1 MSLYM
6 RGIYLAL
13 QGPDCAVT
21 RGWPQAL
28 IPLPAIAI
36 SSFTDSLDEAGQ
48 RRFAVDLPL
57 RAATPEGADSLA
69 QETEEALSAAPMEID
84 IQLGGVHC
92 TARLISMRCRR
103 RLLDI
108 AGGDDRCQ
116 RLTVAGEEYSRL
128 KIRLPGSLLA
138 AAQAQYALG
147 EALMAGGRKAL
158 IEGISLVEGEAEV
171 SLCHRL

>member
-1 MSLYM
+1 
-6 RGIYLAL
+6 
-13 QGPDCAVT
+13 
-21 RGWPQAL
+21 
-28 IPLPAIAI
+28 
-36 SSFTDSLDEAGQ
+36 
-48 RRFAVDLPL
+48 
-57 RAATPEGADSLA
+57 
-69 QETEEALSAAPMEID
+69 MEID

-92 TARLISMRCRR
+92 TARLISMSCRR

-108 AGGDDRCQ
+108 AGGDDSCQ

-158 IEGISLVEGEAEV
+158 IEGISVVEGEAEV
-171 SLCHRL
+171 SLCHSL